1 MIPLSGF
8 TPDATP
14 LRWRVASATGGA
26 RISAICLQHVVHN
39 TVVDA
44 LCRFLKDCGMD
55 DVQAEVKYWDPAR
68 IGTDGSWRVPDV
80 TCTNPRTGVYCLMS
94 IHSLSRD
101 LCDACGINLQ
111 LGNISR
117 VQTRLGSKT
126 ETKSSEIFVE
136 DY

>member
-1 MIPLSGF
+1 MRR
-8 TPDATP
+8 A
-14 LRWRVASATGGA
+14 RVRRVRVRYRTG
-26 RISAICLQHVVHN
+26 
-39 TVVDA
+39 T
-44 LCRFLKDCGMD
+44 
-55 DVQAEVKYWDPAR
+55 
-68 IGTDGSWRVPDV
+68 VPDLLSIPPA
-80 TCTNPRTGVYCLMS
+80 TIRIAYCLMS
-94 IHSLSRD
+94 IHSLLGD